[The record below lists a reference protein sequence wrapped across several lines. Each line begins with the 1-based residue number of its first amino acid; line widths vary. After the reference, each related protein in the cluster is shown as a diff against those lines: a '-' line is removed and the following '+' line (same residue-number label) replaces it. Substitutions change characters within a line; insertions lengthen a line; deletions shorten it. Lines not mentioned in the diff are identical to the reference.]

1 MFEENIKN
9 FRTRLTSR
17 GYPNNLV
24 EKILSEV
31 KFAERKKALTESAQ
45 ENSTL
50 CDTIS
55 SITAMFEKYSN
66 GKMTFNTK
74 PAATKRDIQGT
85 SLDLLQKREI
95 A

>member
-1 MFEENIKN
+1 MFEENIEN
-9 FRTRLTSR
+9 FRTHLTSR

-24 EKILSEV
+24 DKILSEV
-31 KFAERKKALTESAQ
+31 KFAERKNAQ

-55 SITAMFEKYSN
+55 SITAMFEKYFN
-66 GKMTFNTK
+66 GKMAFNTK

-85 SLDLLQKREI
+85 SFDLL
-95 A
+95 

>member
-9 FRTRLTSR
+9 FRTHLTSR

-31 KFAERKKALTESAQ
+31 KFAERKNALTQKTESAQ

-66 GKMTFNTK
+66 GKMAFHTK

-85 SLDLLQKREI
+85 SLDIL
-95 A
+95 